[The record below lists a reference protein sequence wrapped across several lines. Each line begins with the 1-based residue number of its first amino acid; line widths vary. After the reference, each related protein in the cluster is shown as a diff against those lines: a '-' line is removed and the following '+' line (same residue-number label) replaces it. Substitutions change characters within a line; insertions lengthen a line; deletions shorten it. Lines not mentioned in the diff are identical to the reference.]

1 MPESP
6 RPTPNPDSAAET
18 PETGVSDDVDTPTS
32 LPRRRKPVVEK
43 RPRVF
48 MLGWEFPP
56 LISGG
61 LGTACHGLTKALAEQ
76 RVDVTFVLPR
86 PANVPAAVAAAKM
99 PDGSGPTVE
108 TIGEDRTEI
117 FDAPESVTI
126 ETIEA
131 GGFGPYASPSDHVT
145 ASSATIKSSTIRGAG
160 QPVTGDG
167 RFPERDSL
175 PYIRQVIQRKTD
187 ATPHDASPGES
198 GRYAGDMFDEVRK
211 YAELAVKLAG
221 EKTKSGLKFDV
232 VHAHDWMTFPAGLEV
247 AAKLNVPL
255 VVHVHSTEYDRSGDN
270 ADDRIADIERRGIH
284 AAQRVIAV
292 SHYTRGVIEHR
303 FGVDAGRI
311 DVIHNGIEVQPENTP
326 PTEPQSFR
334 IGRDEKLVLFLGRIT
349 MQKGPEY
356 FIEAAQKV
364 LEIMPDVRFVM
375 AGNGDQLPPIVQRTV
390 EAGLSNKILFTGF
403 LRGSDVEAVFKL
415 ADLYVM
421 PSVSEPFG
429 IAPLEAMS
437 HDVPVI
443 ISKTSGVS
451 EVLKHA
457 LKVDFWDTDEMA
469 NKIAAVLKHPSLAGT
484 LRREGALEV
493 RSMRWQDAAERCK
506 ALYAEMIKPS
516 A

>member
-1 MPESP
+1 MPDP
-6 RPTPNPDSAAET
+6 DRPTPNPDPT
-18 PETGVSDDVDTPTS
+18 PPTPADDKDGGVRK
-32 LPRRRKPVVEK
+32 PRRRPPTSSH

-61 LGTACHGLTKALAEQ
+61 LGTACHGLTRALAEQ

-86 PANVPAAVAAAKM
+86 PANLPAAVAAARM

-108 TIGEDRTEI
+108 TLGDDRADI
-117 FDAPESVTI
+117 FDVPEDVTI
-126 ETIEA
+126 ETVEA
-131 GGFGPYASPSDHVT
+131 GGFGPYATPDTT
-145 ASSATIKSSTIRGAG
+145 AASATIKSSTIRAG
-160 QPVTGDG
+160 DRPILGDS
-167 RFPERDSL
+167 RYPQRTSL
-175 PYIRQVIQRKTD
+175 PYLRQVIQRTED
-187 ATPHDASPGES
+187 AQPTEASPS
-198 GRYAGDMFDEVRK
+198 IDRYAGDMFDEVRK
-211 YAELAVKLAG
+211 YADLAVELAGRKSAAG
-221 EKTKSGLKFDV
+221 QTFDA
-232 VHAHDWMTFPAGLEV
+232 VHAHDWMTFPAGMAV

-255 VVHVHSTEYDRSGDN
+255 VVHVHSTEFDRSGDG
-270 ADDRIADIERRGIH
+270 ADQRIADIERRGIH

-292 SHYTRGVIEHR
+292 SHYTRGVIEQR
-303 FGVDAGRI
+303 YGIDPQRV
-311 DVIHNGIEVQPENTP
+311 DVIHNGIDLPDEQAP
-326 PTEPQSFR
+326 PAEPQRFR
-334 IGRDEKLVLFLGRIT
+334 IGRDEKIVLFLGRIT

-356 FIEAAQKV
+356 FVEAARKV
-364 LEIMPDVRFVM
+364 LEVMPDVRFVM

-390 EAGLSNKILFTGF
+390 EAGLSNCVLFTGF
-403 LRGSDVEAVFKL
+403 LRGKDVEAVFKL

-506 ALYAEMIKPS
+506 ALYAELADAPS
-516 A
+516 AS